1 MCMPKL
7 RKAYFFARNK
17 RQRTVLDFFGL
28 QFVIVGYLVYLF
40 PYIETKT
47 QLVKRCDILEI
58 AL

>member
-1 MCMPKL
+1 MPKL